1 MLFDISAIRLNIVHI
16 RVIFGVKLMNKGDG
30 NHLITQFVEYFFET
44 FISWYWTWWKILN
57 SRIAFWL
64 GEILDTTKPP

>member
-44 FISWYWTWWKILN
+44 FISWY
-57 SRIAFWL
+57 
-64 GEILDTTKPP
+64 